1 MSAQGEH
8 EAAQIELTNAVKYFR
23 TQGLYYYE
31 AQACLALA
39 NCELNLGREPEML
52 EHLRRAL
59 DLALR
64 YDYEYWLQRE
74 LTRQS

>member
-1 MSAQGEH
+1 
-8 EAAQIELTNAVKYFR
+8 
-23 TQGLYYYE
+23 
-31 AQACLALA
+31 
-39 NCELNLGREPEML
+39 ML

-74 LTRQS
+74 LTNNLICLQRKRPRKCFRLTCVLSWPPPGKKFRSRPWRRKS